1 MDTRDRFPLGVIKV
15 KIEELVRKEVLG
27 LSLYEVGRIPPR
39 KLDEKVTKL
48 DLNENFAVAGDVV
61 GKLLLEVCQD
71 VDVRLYPPLY
81 GAMAI
86 KAISKFFGFSESEI
100 FVGNGADGVLD
111 SLMKVFVK
119 KGSKVLVVEPTFP
132 LYAYFTQLY
141 GGKKV
146 TALLRPNFELDV
158 DGILEKC
165 DEQTSL
171 LIICSPNN
179 PTGNQFKKEDMEKIL
194 QEFNGV
200 VVLDEAYVDF
210 AKYTV
215 IDWTGKFDNL
225 VVLRTFSKAFG
236 LAGIRA
242 GFLVSNKSIAE
253 YVKRVTHPFDVN
265 IVTQR
270 LIDVALQNWN
280 YFQQRVKYIIGE
292 REWLK
297 NALAKIDGV
306 IPYPSDSNFI
316 LFKITKDN
324 LSSSTIKERLE
335 SRGVL
340 VKDRGNLPLLEN
352 CIRVTIGM
360 RNMNEIFVSALKDA
374 LEER

>member
-1 MDTRDRFPLGVIKV
+1 V
-15 KIEELVRKEVLG
+15 KIEELVRKEILG
-27 LSLYEVGRIPPR
+27 LSLYEVEEILSR

-48 DLNENFAVAGDVV
+48 DLNENLAVAMDVV

-81 GAMAI
+81 GAMTV
-86 KAISKFFGFSESEI
+86 KAISEFFGFSESEI
-100 FVGNGADGVLD
+100 LVGNGADGVSD
-111 SLMKVFVK
+111 SLMKVFVR

-132 LYAYFTQLY
+132 MYGYYTQLY

-146 TALLRPNFELDV
+146 TALLKPSFELDA
-158 DGILEKC
+158 DEILKKC
-165 DEQTSL
+165 DKQTSL

-179 PTGNQFKKEDMEKIL
+179 PTGNQFKKEGIEKIL

-200 VVLDEAYVDF
+200 VVVDEAYADF

-215 IDWTGKFDNL
+215 IDWTRNFDNL

-242 GFLVSNKSIAE
+242 GFLVSNKSIVE
-253 YVKRVTHPFDVN
+253 YVKRVMPPFDVN

-270 LIDVALQNWN
+270 LIVLALQNWS
-280 YFQQRVKYIIGE
+280 YFQQRIKYILEE
-292 REWLK
+292 REWLR
-297 NALAKIDGV
+297 NALAKIDGI
-306 IPYPSDSNFI
+306 IPYPSDANFI
-316 LFKITKDN
+316 LFKVTKDN
-324 LSSSTIKERLE
+324 LSSSTVKEKLE

-352 CIRVTIGM
+352 CIRVTVGT
-360 RNMNEIFVSALKDA
+360 RNMNETFISALKDA
-374 LEER
+374 LEEP

>member
-1 MDTRDRFPLGVIKV
+1 M
-15 KIEELVRKEVLG
+15 KIEELVRKEILG
-27 LSLYEVGRIPPR
+27 LSLYEAESILPR

-61 GKLLLEVCQD
+61 GKLLLEACQN
-71 VDVRLYPPLY
+71 VDARSYPPLY

-86 KAISKFFGFSESEI
+86 RAISEFFGFNESEI
-100 FVGNGADGVLD
+100 IVGNGADGVLD
-111 SLMKVFVK
+111 SLTKVFVRK
-119 KGSKVLVVEPTFP
+119 ESKVLVVEPTFP

-146 TALLRPNFELDV
+146 TALLRPSFELNV
-158 DGILEKC
+158 DGVLEKC
-165 DEQTSL
+165 DEQTPL
-171 LIICSPNN
+171 LVICSPNN
-179 PTGNQFKKEDMEKIL
+179 PTGNQFKKEDIEEIL

-200 VVLDEAYVDF
+200 VVVDEAYVDF

-215 IDWTGKFDNL
+215 MDWTRKFDNL
-225 VVLRTFSKAFG
+225 IVLRTFSKAFG

-253 YVKRVTHPFDVN
+253 YVKRVTHPFEIN

-270 LIDVALQNWN
+270 FIALALQNWN
-280 YFQQRVKYIIGE
+280 YFQQRIKYIIGE
-292 REWLK
+292 REWLR

-306 IPYPSDSNFI
+306 IPYPSDANFI

-324 LSSSTIKERLE
+324 LSSLTVKESLE
-335 SRGVL
+335 SRNVL
-340 VKDRGNLPLLEN
+340 VKNRGNLPLLEN
-352 CIRVTIGM
+352 CIRVTVGT
-360 RNMNEIFVSALKDA
+360 RSMNETFVSALKDA
-374 LEER
+374 LEEQ